1 MSSKYKN
8 FCEYKVSGTHEI
20 SIDHNGCNYLV
31 IYGRHVNGGFIAVP
45 NWGISS
51 EAGSPENIFY
61 NTEKLSGKFDDPKAA
76 KAIAEAVCEH
86 WETVKE
92 AAPAADKAA
101 NKRPVRYPSGRFTA
115 RKCNFGGTPGYMVK
129 DSYGETVEQFVSEEY
144 FPRFCGFVG
153 EKPKIINDSHVP
165 TGIHEREER

>member
-1 MSSKYKN
+1 MSSKYN
-8 FCEYKVSGTHEI
+8 SSYKVSGTHEI

-31 IYGRHVNGGFIAVP
+31 IYGHHINGGFIAVP

-51 EAGSPENIFY
+51 EAGSPEDIFY
-61 NTEKLSGKFDDPKAA
+61 NTEKLSERFDDPETA

-86 WETVKE
+86 WESVKS

-101 NKRPVRYPSGRFTA
+101 QETQGRSPSGRFTA
-115 RKCNFGGTPGYMVK
+115 RRCDFNGMPGYMVK

-144 FPRFCGFVG
+144 FPKFCEFIG
-153 EKPKIINDSHVP
+153 EKPKIINAAHVP
-165 TGIHEREER
+165 TGSHEREER